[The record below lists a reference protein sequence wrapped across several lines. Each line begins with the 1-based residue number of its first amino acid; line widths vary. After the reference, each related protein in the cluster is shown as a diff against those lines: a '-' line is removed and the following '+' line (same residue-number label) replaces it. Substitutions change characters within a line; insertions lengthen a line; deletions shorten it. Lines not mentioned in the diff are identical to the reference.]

1 MSNTPK
7 IDESYLDILKRSP
20 KYDEIMLL
28 MADLDQRTKDEE
40 PGRGILKDDM
50 VRLLE
55 LISEAL
61 GEGAST

>member
-28 MADLDQRTKDEE
+28 MADLDQRTKTKSLVEE
-40 PGRGILKDDM
+40 
-50 VRLLE
+50 
-55 LISEAL
+55 S
-61 GEGAST
+61 